1 MKDYLSACNQKKIL
15 PSRLVFEKPE
25 TKIYTLVHFFFPE
38 STQLTFPYHQAVS
51 ASHAKGTSRQYLVDQ
66 WVKMLLSTINQVE
79 LKNNNL

>member
-1 MKDYLSACNQKKIL
+1 MHVTRRKSYLLAWFLKSLKQK
-15 PSRLVFEKPE
+15 
-25 TKIYTLVHFFFPE
+25 YTRWCIFFFFPE
-38 STQLTFPYHQAVS
+38 SIQLTFPYHQVVS